1 MGGDEPC
8 GKDTR
13 HSQHN
18 VNVNANVQHLCNAV
32 CVGACVCQ
40 AGLTFPMAN
49 RPHGQGLATH
59 THTDADT
66 DTNVQTESKK
76 KKKKIKREGKRGESG
91 HHRHVLNENF
101 SFQSGVDSKTMQF
114 SAKKQCNGNVQ

>member
-1 MGGDEPC
+1 
-8 GKDTR
+8 
-13 HSQHN
+13 
-18 VNVNANVQHLCNAV
+18 
-32 CVGACVCQ
+32 
-40 AGLTFPMAN
+40 MAN

-59 THTDADT
+59 THRCRYRYKCTDRE
-66 DTNVQTESKK
+66 QK

>member
-59 THTDADT
+59 THRCRYRYKCTDRE
-66 DTNVQTESKK
+66 QK